1 MLDRSDKE
9 VPHSFQVEI
18 YAMDFLE
25 VNILVVAVKANMAV
39 KESKKYFLFFSW
51 KMVSQSLL

>member
-39 KESKKYFLFFSW
+39 KESKKYFLFFS
-51 KMVSQSLL
+51 